1 MNPPPETAY
10 PIPVVRLI
18 ITDDHDQVLI
28 LRRSNTR
35 HGQGQWC
42 LPGGKVDYGE
52 TVEAAA
58 RRELL
63 EETGLEGQDLR
74 FLFYQDSPPP
84 TPGAMH
90 CINLYFFGRASGAL
104 ALNEES
110 REHRWIAS
118 EHLADTPLAF
128 LNGEALARYW
138 QDAGLT
144 TRTNA

>member
-1 MNPPPETAY
+1 MNPTPETAY

-18 ITDDHDQVLI
+18 ITDEQGQVLI
-28 LRRSNTR
+28 LRRNNTR
-35 HGQGQWC
+35 HAQGQWC

-63 EETGLEGQDLR
+63 EETGLECGDLN

-104 ALNEES
+104 TLNEES
-110 REHRWIAS
+110 RDHRWIAR

-128 LNGEALARYW
+128 RNGEGLARYW
-138 QDAGLT
+138 QDAG
-144 TRTNA
+144 RTGSLNA